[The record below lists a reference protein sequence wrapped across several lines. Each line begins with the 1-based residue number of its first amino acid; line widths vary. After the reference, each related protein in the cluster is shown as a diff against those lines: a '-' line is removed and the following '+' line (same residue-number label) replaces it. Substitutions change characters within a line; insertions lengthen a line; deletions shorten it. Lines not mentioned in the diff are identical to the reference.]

1 MRSRHTTHL
10 SLTRARAAPW
20 PVRQRVR
27 VPFFCALR
35 RGEML
40 EQRWR
45 ECVSV
50 RHALYHTFRLTHDA
64 CHARLE
70 HALYSAFCAF
80 LAVARL
86 TPFSA
91 YLGACHTGIHNPQED
106 RRHRQVC
113 APGPGASSTHILLS
127 TLVTTCSSVHSYRRQ
142 EAALRASAS
151 GRPLPSPL
159 GPPRS
164 RLQPRALRA
173 SPRCPAPRACPPA
186 ARAPR
191 PRRAPTPEGTCTP
204 HMQPPHARPARW

>member
-1 MRSRHTTHL
+1 MVGIMYPPLVRIGLTYLPKTGGDKTPSPLLAANPTSLSTVSKHFARSRDSHTHGTPSLLLL
-10 SLTRARAAPW
+10 S
-20 PVRQRVR
+20 
-27 VPFFCALR
+27 
-35 RGEML
+35 
-40 EQRWR
+40 
-45 ECVSV
+45 
-50 RHALYHTFRLTHDA
+50 
-64 CHARLE
+64 
-70 HALYSAFCAF
+70 
-80 LAVARL
+80 
-86 TPFSA
+86 FSA

-191 PRRAPTPEGTCTP
+191 PRRAPTPEGTCNP
-204 HMQPPHARPARW
+204 HMHAPHARPAPWEAPW